1 MDPDIRAYLET
12 RRKEAVALLCDL
24 IRMPSTRGNEGPV
37 IRTLYERFRGR
48 ADACELVPVPESIV
62 QDEDYSFPLKGLTY
76 ADRPNLEVVR
86 RGEGG
91 GLSLV
96 FNTHVDVVPPSPGQ
110 DRAFDPE
117 VRDGVVY
124 GRGACDAKGQ
134 VAALYLALSA
144 LQDLDIRLKGDVTLH
159 IVIEEEC
166 GGNGSLAMARR
177 GCRADGAVVLEP
189 SDLVLLPSVRGAVWF
204 DVVCTGRAGH
214 SGRAGDV
221 VSALKKAAQ
230 AMDILERYHDRLLA
244 ASKGHPLFDRY
255 TNPMPITFGVMRA
268 GDWPATA
275 PNRAEFKGVF
285 GFLPNV
291 TRGEVQREMRASL
304 LREGDAWLREHFEL
318 SFLYRHDGNEIPVD
332 HPLVKAAEAAC
343 WEAGREPKVGAM
355 PASCDA
361 WLYNNQLKIPTLVMG
376 PGSLGYA
383 HTNEEQIAVDD
394 LLKGAEVLVRLI
406 ASWCNRKKP
415 AECGRV
421 Y

>member
-1 MDPDIRAYLET
+1 MDKDIRAYLQGK
-12 RRKEAVALLCDL
+12 RKEATDLLCDI

-37 IRTLYERFRGR
+37 MRHLHERFKGRG
-48 ADACELVPVPESIV
+48 DSCELIPVPESIV
-62 QDEDYSFPLKGLTY
+62 KDGDYSFPLEGLTY
-76 ADRPNLEVVR
+76 ADRPNLEVIR
-86 RGEGG
+86 KGEGN

-96 FNTHVDVVPPSPGQ
+96 FNTHVDVVPPSQGQ

-117 VRDGVVY
+117 VRDGIIF

-134 VAALYLALSA
+134 VVALYMALAA
-144 LQDLDIRLKGDVTLH
+144 LQDLDIRVKGDVTCH

-166 GGNGSLAMARR
+166 GGNGSLGMVRR
-177 GCRADGAVVLEP
+177 GCNADGAVILEP

-221 VSALKKAAQ
+221 VSALKKAVQ
-230 AMDILERYHDRLLA
+230 AMGILEGYHDRLLA
-244 ASKGHPLFDRY
+244 ASKGHPLFDKY
-255 TNPMPITFGVMRA
+255 ANPMPITFGVMQA

-291 TRGEVQREMRASL
+291 TREAVQKEMNDSL
-304 LREGDAWLREHFEL
+304 VREGDEWLREHFNL

-332 HPLVKAAEAAC
+332 HPLVKVAERAC
-343 WEAGREPKVGAM
+343 WDSGREPRIGAM

-361 WLYNNQLKIPTLVMG
+361 WLYNNQLNIPSLVLG

-383 HTNEEQIAVDD
+383 HTNEEQIPVDD
-394 LLKGAEVLVRLI
+394 LLKGAEVLARLMTT
-406 ASWCNRKKP
+406 WCNTDKP
-415 AECGRV
+415 GDR
-421 Y
+421 